1 MPSTASSSG
10 FISEVTSNGW
20 LRLQRGSVLLR
31 KGTYD
36 EEVTVIENN
45 KQTNI
50 NFNIQLD
57 KSDLTVEVTE
67 GPCEGASFKTRLTQ
81 VEQGEDFV
89 DTVEDYVMGQVN
101 INEVDSWEP
110 EKDY

>member
-1 MPSTASSSG
+1 MGYYAY
-10 FISEVTSNGW
+10 
-20 LRLQRGSVLLR
+20 SVGQILLR

-36 EEVTVIENN
+36 EEVTVIDNN
-45 KQTNI
+45 KRTNI
-50 NFNIQLD
+50 TFNIQLD

-81 VEQGEDFV
+81 VEQWEDFV
-89 DTVEDYVMGQVN
+89 DTVEDYVMGHVD